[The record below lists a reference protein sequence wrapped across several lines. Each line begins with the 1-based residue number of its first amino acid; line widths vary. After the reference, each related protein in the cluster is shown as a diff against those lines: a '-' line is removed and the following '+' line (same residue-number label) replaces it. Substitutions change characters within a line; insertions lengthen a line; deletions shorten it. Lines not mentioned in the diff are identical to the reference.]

1 MTKKTKILTTK
12 NIAFAAVLAALCVVT
27 NSFAIATGPF
37 KLTFSYTVCFVA
49 GHFFGPIV
57 GGLVGVFG
65 DAMGCLAKGYAP
77 DPLLAVG
84 SILIGVLPGLVQY
97 LSRLFKIKQ
106 RDVYGVVWTVVSLL
120 LVYVVVTVFWNT
132 FALWIMYG
140 KGTKTY
146 WAYMAGRIAP
156 QTAVWAINLG
166 LSLVLYPVL
175 SRVLHFA
182 PTTIWDYIKRLK
194 EEKQTKEQAPK
205 QGEDVEL
212 EAEAVAEPTAE
223 EIEQFAPI
231 ENPPEDNTTDEL
243 DH

>member
-1 MTKKTKILTTK
+1 MTRKTKILTTK

-37 KLTFSYTVCFVA
+37 KLTFSYTVCFIA

-77 DPLLAVG
+77 NPLLSVG
-84 SILIGVLPGLVQY
+84 SILIGVLPGLIQY
-97 LSRLFKIKQ
+97 LSRLLKIKN
-106 RDVYGVVWTVVSLL
+106 RDLYGVVWTIVSLVV
-120 LVYVVVTVFWNT
+120 VYVVVTVFWNT
-132 FALWIMYG
+132 FALWLMYQQG
-140 KGTKTY
+140 KKTF
-146 WAYMAGRIAP
+146 WAYLAIRIGP
-156 QTAVWAINLG
+156 QTVVWAINLG

-194 EEKQTKEQAPK
+194 EEKQAK
-205 QGEDVEL
+205 
-212 EAEAVAEPTAE
+212 EAEQSTEGEASVSAE
-223 EIEQFAPI
+223 EMEQLAPI
-231 ENPPEDNTTDEL
+231 ENPPEDTSTDEL